1 MRVMMIAV
9 SRKLYSTR
17 LYTVVNLRNDIK
29 IAIFSLLYD
38 PSCDRSFIYSYGI
51 NRNLKKK
58 EYTRSVR

>member
-29 IAIFSLLYD
+29 IVIFSLLYD

-51 NRNLKKK
+51 NRNL
-58 EYTRSVR
+58 